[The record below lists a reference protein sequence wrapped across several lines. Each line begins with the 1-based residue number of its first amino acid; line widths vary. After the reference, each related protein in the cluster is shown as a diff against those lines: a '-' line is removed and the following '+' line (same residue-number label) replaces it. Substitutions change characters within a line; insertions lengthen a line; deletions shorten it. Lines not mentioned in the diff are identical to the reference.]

1 MTAFVTFCF
10 RRATTWALA
19 LLLVLGLALPAAAQ
33 ESQAP
38 PAAAAAQGAGI
49 SVPLGT
55 PLAPG
60 YVLGTGDKLRISV
73 FGEPKLD
80 GEYVV
85 SSTGIVSFP
94 LIGNIPASGQTVEA
108 LQESIRSKLAA
119 GYLKDPRVS
128 AEVLNYR
135 PFYIL
140 GEINKP
146 GEYPFV
152 NGITVQQA
160 VAMAGGFSYRANTK
174 RVFIKRA
181 LDTTERPVQIKGK
194 AVLLMPGDTIRVG
207 ERFF

>member
-1 MTAFVTFCF
+1 MKAIATFSV
-10 RRATTWALA
+10 RRAMSWLLA
-19 LLLVLGLALPAAAQ
+19 TLLILGLAIPAAAKDTP
-33 ESQAP
+33 AP
-38 PAAAAAQGAGI
+38 AGASAQI
-49 SVPLGT
+49 PLGT
-55 PLAPG
+55 PMAPG
-60 YVLGTGDKLRISV
+60 YVLGTGDKLRINV

-85 SSTGIVSFP
+85 SSTGIISFP
-94 LIGNIPASGQTVEA
+94 LIGNVPASGHTVETV
-108 LQESIRSKLAA
+108 QESIRSKLAA

-128 AEVLNYR
+128 MEVLNYR

-146 GEYPFV
+146 GEYAFV

-160 VAMAGGFSYRANTK
+160 VAMAGGFSYRANTR

-181 LDTTERPVQIKGK
+181 LDTSERPIEIKGK

>member
-1 MTAFVTFCF
+1 MRLF
-10 RRATTWALA
+10 RTA
-19 LLLVLGLALPAAAQ
+19 LLLLLSLGLAVPAAAD
-33 ESQAP
+33 SQSAAP
-38 PAAAAAQGAGI
+38 ISAEAPAYI
-49 SVPLGT
+49 
-55 PLAPG
+55 
-60 YVLGTGDKLRISV
+60 LGTGDKIRITV
-73 FGEPKLD
+73 FGEPKMD

-85 SSTGIVSFP
+85 SSTGVVSFP
-94 LIGNIPASGQTVEA
+94 LIGNIPARGQTVEA
-108 LQESIRSKLAA
+108 MQEDIRAKLAA

-128 AEVLNYR
+128 AEVLTYR

-160 VAMAGGFSYRANTK
+160 VAMAGGFSYRANTR

-181 LDTTERPVQIKGK
+181 LDTAERPVEIKGV
-194 AVLLMPGDTIRVG
+194 AVTLAPGDTIRVG

>member
-1 MTAFVTFCF
+1 MTDF
-10 RRATTWALA
+10 RNFFTSHPLGWALA
-19 LLLVLGLALPAAAQ
+19 LLLMLGVTAPAVAEEVDATPAAAG
-33 ESQAP
+33 P
-38 PAAAAAQGAGI
+38 PA
-49 SVPLGT
+49 
-55 PLAPG
+55 
-60 YVLGTGDKLRISV
+60 YVLGTGDKIRISV
-73 FGEPKLD
+73 FGEPKLE

-94 LIGNIPASGQTVEA
+94 LIGNVPAGGRTLEA
-108 LQESIRSKLAA
+108 LQENIRSKLAA

-160 VAMAGGFSYRANTK
+160 VAMAGGFGYRANTR

-181 LDTTERPVQIKGK
+181 LETSERPVQIKGK
-194 AVLLMPGDTIRVG
+194 AVLLMPGDTVRVG

>member
-1 MTAFVTFCF
+1 MMAFGAITF
-10 RRATTWALA
+10 RRPATWALA
-19 LLLVLGLALPAAAQ
+19 LPLLFGMAIPAAAQ
-33 ESQAP
+33 DSEVPAP
-38 PAAAAAQGAGI
+38 VSAAM
-49 SVPLGT
+49 
-55 PLAPG
+55 PG
-60 YVLGTGDKLRISV
+60 YVLGTGDKVKISV

-85 SSTGIVSFP
+85 SSTGIISFP
-94 LIGNIPASGQTVEA
+94 LIGNIPATGQTVEA

-128 AEVLNYR
+128 TEVLNYR

-160 VAMAGGFSYRANTK
+160 VAMAGGFGYRANTR

-181 LDTTERPVQIKGK
+181 LDTSERPVEIKGK
-194 AVLLMPGDTIRVG
+194 AVMLMPGDTIRVG

>member
-1 MTAFVTFCF
+1 MTAFVTFSF
-10 RRATTWALA
+10 RRAASLALA
-19 LLLVLGLALPAAAQ
+19 LLLVLGLGLAHPAIAQ
-33 ESQAP
+33 EAQAP
-38 PAAAAAQGAGI
+38 TPQGSAA

-55 PLAPG
+55 TLAPG

-94 LIGNIPASGQTVEA
+94 LIGNVPASGQTVEA

-181 LDTTERPVQIKGK
+181 LETAERPVQIKGK

>member
-1 MTAFVTFCF
+1 MKAFGIFSF
-10 RRATTWALA
+10 LRPTTWALA
-19 LLLVLGLALPAAAQ
+19 IVLLFGLAVPATAQEPPAPAAAST
-33 ESQAP
+33 E
-38 PAAAAAQGAGI
+38 AAI
-49 SVPLGT
+49 PLGT
-55 PLAPG
+55 ALAPG
-60 YVLGTGDKLRISV
+60 YVLGSGDKLRISV

-94 LIGNIPASGQTVEA
+94 LIGNVPAAGQTVEA

-128 AEVLNYR
+128 TEVLNYR

-160 VAMAGGFSYRANTK
+160 VAMAGGFSYRANTR

-181 LDTTERPVQIKGK
+181 LDTSERPVEIKGK
-194 AVLLMPGDTIRVG
+194 AVLMMPGDTIRVG

>member
-1 MTAFVTFCF
+1 MTAFVTFSL
-10 RRATTWALA
+10 RRAASLALA
-19 LLLVLGLALPAAAQ
+19 LLLVLGLGLAHPAAAQ
-33 ESQAP
+33 EAQAP
-38 PAAAAAQGAGI
+38 APQGSAA

-55 PLAPG
+55 TLAPG

-94 LIGNIPASGQTVEA
+94 LIGNVPASGQTVEA

-128 AEVLNYR
+128 TEVLNYR

-181 LDTTERPVQIKGK
+181 LETAERPVQIKGK

>member
-1 MTAFVTFCF
+1 MTDF
-10 RRATTWALA
+10 RTIPALHRFGWAIA
-19 LLLVLGLALPAAAQ
+19 LLMMLGLMVPANAQEPQPAAGN
-33 ESQAP
+33 P
-38 PAAAAAQGAGI
+38 PAYI
-49 SVPLGT
+49 
-55 PLAPG
+55 
-60 YVLGTGDKLRISV
+60 LGTGDKIRINV

-94 LIGNIPASGQTVEA
+94 LIGNVRATGQTVEA
-108 LQESIRSKLAA
+108 LQENIRSQLAA

-160 VAMAGGFSYRANTK
+160 VAMAGGFSYRANTR

-181 LDTTERPVQIKGK
+181 LDTSERPVQIKGK
-194 AVLLMPGDTIRVG
+194 AVMLMPGDTVRVG

>member
-1 MTAFVTFCF
+1 MTAFVTFSL
-10 RRATTWALA
+10 RRAASLALA
-19 LLLVLGLALPAAAQ
+19 LLLVLGLGLAHPAAAQ
-33 ESQAP
+33 EAQAP
-38 PAAAAAQGAGI
+38 APQGSAA

-55 PLAPG
+55 TLAPG

-94 LIGNIPASGQTVEA
+94 LIGNVPASGQTVEA

-181 LDTTERPVQIKGK
+181 LETAERPVQIKGK